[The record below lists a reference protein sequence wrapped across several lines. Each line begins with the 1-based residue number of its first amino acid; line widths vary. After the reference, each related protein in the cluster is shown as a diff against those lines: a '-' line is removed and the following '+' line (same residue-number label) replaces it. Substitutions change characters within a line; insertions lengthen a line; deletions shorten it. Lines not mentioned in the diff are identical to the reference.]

1 MNENAYYISADYH
14 LSHWEVVCA
23 WSVGKLCLTLQ
34 PHGLQS
40 IRLLCPWDSPGKNTG
55 VDCKSLLQGIFLTQ
69 GSNLSP
75 LCLLHWQAD
84 SLPLSHVGNPQKTG
98 SLMHYKYVLG
108 ADFVPGSL
116 PSWHLQSSWVEGRRT
131 RNYACEKNCNTQSGL
146 TLSTG
151 DWGRIPR
158 ASAD

>member
-1 MNENAYYISADYH
+1 MAFKLIHCCCS
-14 LSHWEVVCA
+14 VVQACPT
-23 WSVGKLCLTLQ
+23 LLQ
-34 PHGLQS
+34 PRQLKPT
-40 IRLLCPWDSPGKNTG
+40 RLLCPWDFPGKNTEVG
-55 VDCKSLLQGIFLTQ
+55 CHWLLQGISPIQ
-69 GSNLSP
+69 GWNPCL
-75 LCLLHWQAD
+75 LRLLHWQAD

-146 TLSTG
+146 ILSTG
-151 DWGRIPR
+151 DWERIPR